1 MSDYRLVSGLQIA
14 FQTRV
19 IRAGQP
25 VVARTI
31 TNLAINGPVS
41 DMLFARPQ

>member
-1 MSDYRLVSGLQIA
+1 MSDYRVVNGLQIA

-19 IRAGQP
+19 NRAGQP

-31 TNLAINGPVS
+31 TNLTINGPVS